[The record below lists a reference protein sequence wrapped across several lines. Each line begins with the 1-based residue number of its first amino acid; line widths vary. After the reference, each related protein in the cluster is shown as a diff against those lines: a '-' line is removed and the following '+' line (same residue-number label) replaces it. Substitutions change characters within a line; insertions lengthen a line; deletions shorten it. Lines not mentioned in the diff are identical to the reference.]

1 MNEKGSDNLEPV
13 RKQLQLIEDTG
24 LVTLQEVEHFLLKEI
39 EVSQLRLI
47 VDRRLITRIEAVN
60 LLLDK
65 LQTWLEQQGIDDL
78 ESQKYL
84 DRPETFRSFE
94 TFLFPDDGS

>member
-60 LLLDK
+60 L
-65 LQTWLEQQGIDDL
+65 
-78 ESQKYL
+78 
-84 DRPETFRSFE
+84 
-94 TFLFPDDGS
+94 